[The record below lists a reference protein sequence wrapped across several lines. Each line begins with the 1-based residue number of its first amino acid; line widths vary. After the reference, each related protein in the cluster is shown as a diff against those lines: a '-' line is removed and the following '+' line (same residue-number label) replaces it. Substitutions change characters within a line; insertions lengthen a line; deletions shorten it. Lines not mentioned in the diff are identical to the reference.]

1 MREVLN
7 KETGLIETYSEVDYI
22 AKRDMLL
29 KHWESSKTNLTI
41 AKENELNLRTMCI
54 DFMHDSKKEGKAEK
68 QDLGNGYSV
77 SFKVPVNISFIKDE
91 NDQTDHDAI
100 ESMLD
105 DVEAIDEDL
114 AAKLVKWKPELS
126 KSTYNELSDEL
137 KAIVDKV
144 LVSKNGVGSLEIKA
158 PKEVK

>member
-7 KETGLIETYSEVDYI
+7 KETGLMETYSEANYI
-22 AKRDMLL
+22 TKRDMLL

-41 AKENELNLRTMCI
+41 AKENELNLRTLCI
-54 DFMHDSKKEGKAEK
+54 DFMHDSEKEGKAEK

-91 NDQTDHDAI
+91 NNQTDNDAI

-114 AAKLVKWKPELS
+114 AVNLVKWKPELS
-126 KSTYNELSDEL
+126 KSTYNELNDEV